1 MAKTVTLSI
10 NTTDT
15 SAKKQTTNVS
25 NVNPQATNA
34 NLLQFAQ
41 MLVALTTDTYVS
53 TSKITK
59 ESVI

>member
-1 MAKTVTLSI
+1 MAKKVTLSI

-15 SAKKQTTNVS
+15 IAKKQTTNVS

-53 TSKITK
+53 ATKITK

>member
-15 SAKKQTTNVS
+15 SARKQVTNVS

-34 NLLQFAQ
+34 KLLEFAQ
-41 MLVALTTDTYVS
+41 MLTALTTDVYQSAT
-53 TSKITK
+53 KITK

>member
-10 NTTDT
+10 NTTDSYGKVRT
-15 SAKKQTTNVS
+15 INVS
-25 NVNPQATNA
+25 NINPQATNA

-41 MLVALTTDTYVS
+41 MLVLLTTDTYQS
-53 TSKITK
+53 TTKITK

>member
-10 NTTDT
+10 NTTD
-15 SAKKQTTNVS
+15 AYGKMRTTNVS
-25 NVNPQATNA
+25 NINPQATNA

-41 MLVALTTDTYVS
+41 MLVLLTNDTYQS
-53 TSKITK
+53 TTKITK

>member
-10 NTTDT
+10 NTTDM
-15 SAKKQTTNVS
+15 SDKKQVTNIS
-25 NVNPQATNA
+25 NVNLQATNA

-41 MLVALTTDTYVS
+41 MLVSLTTDTYQS
-53 TSKITK
+53 ANKITK

>member
-10 NTTDT
+10 NTTDM
-15 SAKKQTTNVS
+15 SAKNHTTNIS

-34 NLLQFAQ
+34 NLLQFAV
-41 MLVALTTDTYVS
+41 MLVSLTTDTYVS
-53 TSKITK
+53 ASKITK

>member
-10 NTTDT
+10 NTTDGYG
-15 SAKKQTTNVS
+15 KQRTINVS
-25 NVNPQATNA
+25 NINPQATND

-41 MLVALTTDTYVS
+41 ILVALMTDTYKS
-53 TSKITK
+53 ATKITK

>member
-10 NTTDT
+10 NTTDNL
-15 SAKKQTTNVS
+15 SRKQTTNVS
-25 NVNPQATNA
+25 NINPQATND

-41 MLVALTTDTYVS
+41 ILVALMTDTYKS
-53 TSKITK
+53 ATKITK

>member
-10 NTTDT
+10 NTTDIND
-15 SAKKQTTNVS
+15 KKQVTNVS

-41 MLVALTTDTYVS
+41 ILVALTTDTYVS
-53 TSKITK
+53 AMKITK